1 MGAKDPVLTGTL
13 GGQGPWVVAGVV
25 RVVYFTPSRKAPRRV
40 PQNASA
46 SYS

>member
-1 MGAKDPVLTGTL
+1 MGAENPVLRGTL

-25 RVVYFTPSRKAPRRV
+25 RVVYFSPSRKAPRRV
-40 PQNASA
+40 AQNASA